1 MKGQETQSIER
12 ARKPYQKP
20 EIKQV
25 LLRPEE
31 AVLGAC
37 KTASSTGPS
46 RFPCAG
52 AIPCTTAGS

>member
-1 MKGQETQSIER
+1 MKEQETPSPKPG
-12 ARKPYQKP
+12 RKPYHKP